1 MKHKS
6 LALVVA
12 IVIGIISLF
21 PIKIHAQEKNL
32 VNIYL
37 FHSNTCHHCE
47 QEIKA
52 LNKIQKNYSNIKIY
66 KYEIHDEKNMNYY
79 ESILQMY
86 HLKSKNVPFIV
97 IGDKYYIGYNEDKT
111 KLNIIKTIEYYS
123 KYGYVDRVAAVV
135 HNNNLPTY
143 KVKSNQVSLDTF
155 LEEYKNYQLIGN
167 IYTDQLDI
175 DTITIL
181 TSILTETNFLNII
194 LLSLLIIALK
204 RKKDYQTK
212 LFLLATY
219 LTTYIITDIIM
230 LINYN
235 IIMWN
240 IIVLILMTYLF
251 IARKTKKNQIP
262 YLSCT
267 IIAILSNSLKYTVLN
282 KYSNILKEIIKINN
296 LSSFEQFIQYL
307 IHLSIAIITITIIIM
322 LINLILSKLSNI
334 TPFKKRT

>member
-1 MKHKS
+1 MKNKFQ
-6 LALVVA
+6 VIIVA
-12 IVIGIISLF
+12 IVIAIISLF
-21 PIKIHAQEKNL
+21 PIKIYAQEKNL

-37 FHSNTCHHCE
+37 FHSSTCPHCE

-52 LNKIQKNYSNIKIY
+52 LHKIQKKYSNIKIY
-66 KYEIHDEKNMNYY
+66 KYEIHTEKNMNYY

-97 IGDKYYIGYNEDKT
+97 VGDKYYIGYNENKT

-123 KYGYVDRVAAVV
+123 KYGYADRVAAIV

-143 KVKSNQVSLDTF
+143 KEKDNQISLDTF
-155 LEEYKNYQLIGN
+155 LKEYKNYQIIGN
-167 IYTDQLDI
+167 IYTNQLDI

-219 LTTYIITDIIM
+219 LITYIITDIIM

-235 IIMWN
+235 IIMWS
-240 IIVLILMTYLF
+240 IIVLILITYLF
-251 IARKTKKNQIP
+251 CIRKTKKNQIP
-262 YLSCT
+262 YLSFT
-267 IIAILSNSLKYTVLN
+267 IIAILSNSLKYIVLN
-282 KYSNILKEIIKINN
+282 KYSNILKEVIKINN
-296 LSSFEQFIQYL
+296 LSSFEQFIQCL
-307 IHLSIAIITITIIIM
+307 IHLSIVIIAITIIIM
-322 LINLILSKLSNI
+322 LINLVLSKLG
-334 TPFKKRT
+334 TMQK